1 MKHSPVFRLVLAG
14 TIAALYAA
22 LTWAIAPQAFLGTQF
37 RISEAMTVLA
47 ALTPTAIPGLTI
59 GCLLANFLS
68 PFGVIDMI
76 IGTAASLIAAV
87 LSYLLRGIKLRGVSV
102 LSPLPPVLVNALM
115 IGWMLTYFAPEG
127 FQWGVFLTTALSVG
141 FGQLISCYGLGLPLL
156 AVLQRKNW
164 KGFPLSE

>member
-1 MKHSPVFRLVLAG
+1 MKQSPVFRLVLAG
-14 TIAALYAA
+14 TIAALYFV
-22 LTWAIAPQAFLGTQF
+22 LTLAIAPYAFLGSQI

-87 LSYLLRGIKLRGVSV
+87 LSYLLRGIKLKGVSV

-115 IGWMLTYFAPEG
+115 VGWMLTYFAPAG

-156 AVLQRKNW
+156 AVLQRKQW
-164 KGFPLSE
+164 KGFSLSE